1 MLSQVARSPS
11 RRGPLLLALLL
22 FAALLALSSPA
33 RAWVEA
39 HVAGDEVRLL
49 LDKEGTARVEH
60 RITLKVS
67 GGPLRAF
74 DIQGVDKD
82 AVPDPDGY
90 IAPLKQALQSSLAS
104 AVPVTTEILP
114 PESRPRDDGKP
125 APTVLRVRFD
135 ADKGL
140 RRGTYMLLVRY
151 RTDLKARGLLKV
163 DGTMGRLDWQGP
175 AWDDGLDSVRATFEL
190 PSAPTPP
197 RAFEGTVDP
206 HDEAAPPPPSFLST
220 VRRGTERDEIELIR
234 TYAPKG
240 EPVAWSLMVDARA
253 FRTAPPAAAAK
264 SSLPVPEAAKSFLTP
279 DRERSLIL
287 VAAGAGFLVFSL
299 LVAWKAREAARVARA
314 AGTEARPLLRVPLF
328 VRSAGAGLALV
339 AGIGLE
345 LTLRDPTLG
354 AVLVALATALA
365 AHRTPHWNHASAM
378 RKPGRWLPVAEREAF
393 REPPRRRGA
402 YLDVSTREGKVIFLA
417 LVAAAAAGAVAVWR
431 TEPYYAYLMALD
443 MAPLLAIFG
452 TGRMSELPPDPAAA
466 PAGFL
471 RGVARRS
478 LKLLQAKGVEARAI
492 GRVRIPDGS
501 PDADELRLGLV
512 PKTPLAGFLGIEVG
526 VVYVPGAGGPIGLPE
541 VLLRVT
547 VGSACE
553 AAMENL
559 ARHGKS
565 MRGRKANE
573 RVVLFMPRLPTARM
587 TAAIAAALVRAAAT
601 TKAAPKVAE
610 EKPRRKR
617 AA

>member
-1 MLSQVARSPS
+1 LSLLVFVALIALSPS
-11 RRGPLLLALLL
+11 AL
-22 FAALLALSSPA
+22 
-33 RAWVEA
+33 AWVEV
-39 HVAGDEVRLL
+39 HVAGSEVRLL

-60 RITLKVS
+60 RVTLKVS

-74 DIQGVDKD
+74 DIRGVDKD

-90 IAPLKQALQSSLAS
+90 IAPLKEALQSSLAS
-104 AVPVTTEILP
+104 AVPVTTEIMP
-114 PESRPRDDGKP
+114 PESRPRDDGRP

-135 ADKGL
+135 AEKGL

-151 RTDLKARGLLKV
+151 RTDLKARGLLKL
-163 DGTMGRLDWQGP
+163 DGTMGRLAWEGP
-175 AWDDGLDSVRATFEL
+175 TWADGLDSLRATFEL

-197 RAFEGTVDP
+197 RVLDAAHDP
-206 HDEAAPPPPSFLST
+206 HDENAAPPPSFLST
-220 VRRGTERDEIELIR
+220 VRRGSERDEIELIR

-240 EPVAWSLMVDARA
+240 EPVAWSLLVDARA
-253 FRTAPPAAAAK
+253 FRPPPAPPAAR
-264 SSLPVPEAAKSFLTP
+264 SSLPVPEAAKGLLTP
-279 DRERSLIL
+279 DRERTLL
-287 VAAGAGFLVFSL
+287 LAGVGVGFLVFSL
-299 LVAWKAREAARVARA
+299 LVAFKAREAARLARA
-314 AGTEARPLLRVPLF
+314 AGTESRPLLRVPLV

-339 AGIGLE
+339 AGVGLE
-345 LTLRDPTLG
+345 LMLRDPTVG
-354 AVLVALATALA
+354 ALLVALATALA

-393 REPPRRRGA
+393 REPPRRKGA
-402 YLDVSTREGKVIFLA
+402 WLDVSTREGKVIFLLLLGA
-417 LVAAAAAGAVAVWR
+417 VFGAAAVVWR

-443 MAPLLAIFG
+443 TAPLLAIFG

-471 RGVARRS
+471 RNVAKRT
-478 LKLLQAKGVEARAI
+478 LKLVQAKGVEARAI

-501 PDADELRLGLV
+501 PDADELRLGVV
-512 PKTPLAGFLGIEVG
+512 PKTPLAGLLGIEVG

-541 VLLRVT
+541 VLLRVA
-547 VGSACE
+547 VGSPCE
-553 AAMENL
+553 AAMEGL

-565 MRGRKANE
+565 MRGRKPNE
-573 RVVLFMPRLPTARM
+573 RVVLFVPRLPTARM
-587 TAAIAAALVRAAAT
+587 TAAIAAALVRAAAS
-601 TKAAPKVAE
+601 KAAPKAAE

>member
-11 RRGPLLLALLL
+11 RRGPLLLSLLL
-22 FAALLALSSPA
+22 FVALLFTGSPA
-33 RAWVEA
+33 LAWVEV

-60 RITLKVS
+60 RVTLKVS

-74 DIQGVDKD
+74 DIRGVDKD

-114 PESRPRDDGKP
+114 PDSRPRDDGKP

-151 RTDLKARGLLKV
+151 RTDLKARGLLKL
-163 DGTMGRLDWQGP
+163 DGTMGRIDWQGP

-197 RAFEGTVDP
+197 RAFEGFVDP
-206 HDEAAPPPPSFLST
+206 HDETAPPPPSFLST
-220 VRRGTERDEIELIR
+220 VRRGNERDEIELIR

-240 EPVAWSLMVDARA
+240 EPVAWSLQVDARA
-253 FRTAPPAAAAK
+253 FRTAPAAAPSK
-264 SSLPVPEAAKSFLTP
+264 SSLPVPEAAKTLLTP
-279 DRERSLIL
+279 DRERSLIF
-287 VAAGAGFLVFSL
+287 VAIGAGFLIFSL
-299 LVAWKAREAARVARA
+299 LVAMKTREAARLAKA

-328 VRSAGAGLALV
+328 IRSAGAGIALV
-339 AGIGLE
+339 AGVGLE
-345 LTLRDPTLG
+345 LSLRDPTLG
-354 AVLVALATALA
+354 ALLVVLATALA

-393 REPPRRRGA
+393 REPPRRKGA
-402 YLDVSTREGKVIFLA
+402 WLDVSTREGKVIFLLLLGA
-417 LVAAAAAGAVAVWR
+417 VLAGAAVVWR

-443 MAPLLAIFG
+443 TAPLLAIFG
-452 TGRMSELPPDPAAA
+452 TGRMAELPPDPAAA

-471 RGVARRS
+471 RGVAKRT
-478 LKLLQAKGVEARAI
+478 LKLLQAKGVEGRAI

-512 PKTPLAGFLGIEVG
+512 PKAPIPGFLGIEVG
-526 VVYVPGAGGPIGLPE
+526 VVYVPGTGGPIGFPE

-553 AAMENL
+553 AAMEGL
-559 ARHGKS
+559 AKHGKS
-565 MRGRKANE
+565 MRGRKVNE
-573 RVVLFMPRLPTARM
+573 RVVLFTPRLPTARM
-587 TAAIAAALVRAAAT
+587 TAAIAAALVRAAT
-601 TKAAPKVAE
+601 IKPAPKAAE